1 MKKHSKIKI
10 FAACLCAAAIAVT
23 SGIGISLAGRLK
35 RTESYAAAQEYLAR
49 CDLIDAARD
58 IRDALATGDAEAASR
73 ASGRAEA
80 YLSRAGLEGCEY
92 VYTLL
97 RDVCAGK
104 YGEEIFDLLVIAAEK
119 ARDGDGG
126 EALRRLVKPAPS
138 ETETTTEETEDALS
152 ARILERLGKSGD
164 DVAERRARA
173 FCCPNAA
180 FGECASDISRSYKY
194 SGDNVFISLD
204 GESVRV
210 TMYCFDRELDER
222 YEISAEEAART
233 VASVIRKEKL
243 RLTHDPEETCEGG
256 VYRFIY
262 RSDSGEPSVIFEVY
276 GDTGRLR
283 KYDAVNYYAQIS

>member
-1 MKKHSKIKI
+1 MKKLSKIKI
-10 FAACLCAAAIAVT
+10 FTACLCAAAIAVT
-23 SGIGISLAGRLK
+23 SGVGVSLAARLK
-35 RTESYAAAQEYLAR
+35 KTENYAAAQEYLAR

-58 IRDALATGDAEAASR
+58 FRDALATGDAKAASR

-97 RDVCAGK
+97 RDVCAEK
-104 YGEEIFDLLVIAAEK
+104 YGEEILDLLVIAAEK

-126 EALRRLVKPAPS
+126 EALRQLVKPETS
-138 ETETTTEETEDALS
+138 EPEVPEEETEDALS

-180 FGECASDISRSYKY
+180 FEECATDLSRSYKY

-233 VASVIRKEKL
+233 IESVIRNEKL
-243 RLTHDPEETCEGG
+243 RLAHDPEQSCEDGI
-256 VYRFIY
+256 YRFIY
-262 RSDSGEPSVIFEVY
+262 PSDSGEPSVIFEVY